1 MFTAEELRQAK
12 IFACLDE
19 AECARLSH
27 TIADVRLQPGEW
39 VFREGAPAAF
49 YVLLEGSLR
58 IVLDVHGKQTE
69 FPQYELKPG
78 GFLGEVPLLM
88 GTPMFGSLRA
98 QTSCRIARLDKQ
110 QFHHLIRDS
119 KEARTMILGTLGER
133 LLLIQQRSLSLPTA
147 RVLIFGRNRDEDCPD
162 IRAFLS
168 ANRIPHEWVDRDVDP
183 DRVPGGLSDDPECP
197 GVSVDGQLFSEPPTT
212 REIAEA
218 LQLQTRPNHDSYEV
232 VIVGAGPA
240 GMAAGV
246 YGSSEGLSVLTLE
259 RCAAGGQ
266 AGTSSRI
273 ENYLGFP
280 EGISGDDL
288 TGRGF
293 KQATRFG
300 AEVALTRSVEKLI
313 PASEGYVCEFDGG
326 QTVLARAVVLA
337 IGVDWR
343 RLQARVKIDCL
354 D

>member
-1 MFTAEELRQAK
+1 MFTLEELRQAK

-19 AECARLSH
+19 AECARLAH
-27 TIADVRLQPGEW
+27 TIADVRLEPGEW
-39 VFREGAPAAF
+39 VFREGAAALF

-69 FPQYELKPG
+69 FPEYEFKQG
-78 GFLGEVPLLM
+78 DFLGEVPLLM
-88 GTPMFGSLRA
+88 GTPTFGSLRA

-119 KEARTMILGTLGER
+119 KEARTLILETLGER

-147 RVLIFGRNRDEDCPD
+147 RVLIFGRNKDEDFHN

-168 ANRIPHEWVDRDVDP
+168 ANRIPYEWIDRDSYP
-183 DRVPGGLSDDPECP
+183 ERVPAGLSDDPDCP

-218 LQLQTRPNHDSYEV
+218 LQLQTRPNRDSYDV

-246 YGSSEGLSVLTLE
+246 YGSSEGLSVLIVE

-266 AGTSSRI
+266 AGHHPVSKI
-273 ENYLGFP
+273 IWGFP
-280 EGISGDDL
+280 G
-288 TGRGF
+288 
-293 KQATRFG
+293 
-300 AEVALTRSVEKLI
+300 
-313 PASEGYVCEFDGG
+313 EF
-326 QTVLARAVVLA
+326 QET
-337 IGVDWR
+337 I
-343 RLQARVKIDCL
+343 
-354 D
+354 